1 MNLTQITTKLETAQR
16 EDIAPILDKKAME
29 QGATQAV
36 DYVGFALENIEN
48 SIERID
54 SAIKEL
60 QAIKKEAQAQM
71 ELIKIGVSDWLTSN
85 GVEKLQGDRI
95 SSISVFYKKETSEL
109 VIDNEEAVINSGF
122 FKMTI
127 DKTASKQALLNGIDV
142 EGAHI
147 EITHNE
153 PSIRLN
159 KKRVKDENINT
170 IQ

>member
-1 MNLTQITTKLETAQR
+1 MKLTQLTTKLETASR
-16 EDIAPILDKKAME
+16 EDIAPILDKKAMK

-54 SAIKEL
+54 NAIKEL

-71 ELIKIGVSDWLTSN
+71 ELIKVGVSDWLTSN
-85 GVEKLQGDRI
+85 GIDKLNGDRI
-95 SSISVFYKKETSEL
+95 SSISVFDKKESSEL
-109 VIDNEEAVINSGF
+109 VIDNEEAVINAGF
-122 FKMTI
+122 FKMSV
-127 DKTASKQALLNGIDV
+127 DKTATKQALLNGINV

-147 EITHNE
+147 EITYNE

-159 KKRVKDENINT
+159 KKRVKDENIT
-170 IQ
+170 TA

>member
-1 MNLTQITTKLETAQR
+1 MKLTQLTTKLETSQR

-36 DYVGFALENIEN
+36 DYVGFALENIDN

-54 SAIKEL
+54 NAIKEL
-60 QAIKKEAQAQM
+60 QAIKKEALAQS

-85 GVEKLQGDRI
+85 GIEKLNGDRI
-95 SSISVFYKKETSEL
+95 SSISVFNKKETQEL
-109 VIDNEEAVINSGF
+109 VIDNEESVINSGH

-127 DKTASKQALLNGIDV
+127 DKTSAKHALLNGIEV

-159 KKRVKDENINT
+159 KKRVKDEVIT
-170 IQ
+170 AE

>member
-1 MNLTQITTKLETAQR
+1 MKLTQLTTKLENAQR
-16 EDIAPILDKKAME
+16 EDIAPILNKKAME

-36 DYVGFALENIEN
+36 DYVGFALENIDN

-54 SAIKEL
+54 NAIKEL

-85 GVEKLQGDRI
+85 GIDKLKGDRI
-95 SSISVFYKKETSEL
+95 SSISVFNKKETQEL
-109 VIDNEEAVINSGF
+109 IIDNEEAVINSGH
-122 FKMTI
+122 FKMSI
-127 DKTASKQALLNGIDV
+127 DKTSAKQALQNGLEVD
-142 EGAHI
+142 GAHI

-159 KKRVKDENINT
+159 KKLAKNENINT
-170 IQ
+170 V